1 MIFLL
6 MYKMGFEDTVLKIFP
21 KVGDATSWATEKI
34 SIWMAGLFN
43 IDPTP
48 FMAKLLTF
56 IFLILGIWL
65 IIGILSKASKLL
77 KWGLIILLVILA
89 LSVASSIFL

>member
-1 MIFLL
+1 
-6 MYKMGFEDTVLKIFP
+6 MGVEETIIKIFP

-34 SIWMAGLFN
+34 TIWMAGLFN
-43 IDPTP
+43 IAPNI
-48 FMAKLLTF
+48 FMAKLITIIL
-56 IFLILGIWL
+56 LILVIWIL
-65 IIGILSKASKLL
+65 IGVLSKASKLL